1 MYVDTLFSMDG
12 EPWRL
17 YQWGYHIQTFKLS
30 HMETT
35 TLSSKLGNN
44 TGLTDDQYQSFVEWY
59 TEFNVGVLTNKD
71 GSFTVVVG
79 DHIKMVKLDRA

>member
-1 MYVDTLFSMDG
+1 MDG

-17 YQWGYHIQTFKLS
+17 YQWGYHIQTLKLS

-35 TLSSKLGNN
+35 TLSSKPGNN
-44 TGLTDDQYQSFVEWY
+44 SGLTGDQYEAFVKWY
-59 TEFNVGVLTNKD
+59 IELNVGRLTNKD

-79 DHIKMVKLDRA
+79 DHVKIVKLDKA